1 MEVLVAHDHERLVA
15 EYQRLK
21 KERADA
27 EARAIRA
34 RAMLEAAES
43 EARDAALA
51 ARELGFGSLAE
62 VEERR
67 QALLAEAE
75 KAMEKVREVVA

>member
-1 MEVLVAHDHERLVA
+1 MEVTVAHDHETLVA
-15 EYQRLK
+15 QYQRLK
-21 KERADA
+21 KQRADA
-27 EARAIRA
+27 EARVIRA
-34 RAMLEAAES
+34 RAMLEAAEA

-75 KAMEKVREVVA
+75 KAMAKVREVVA

>member
-1 MEVLVAHDHERLVA
+1 MEVTVAHDHETLVA
-15 EYQRLK
+15 QYQELK
-21 KERADA
+21 KQRADA
-27 EARAIRA
+27 EARVIRA
-34 RAMLEAAES
+34 RAMLEAAEA

-75 KAMEKVREVVA
+75 KAIAKVREVVA